1 MTTQEIIKSYVSQ
14 CINERSM
21 GFTTDFGI
29 GKMVTTHVYYHTSE
43 MIVTIKATKE
53 TKGFSI
59 DFPNDIISWI
69 YEKIK

>member
-1 MTTQEIIKSYVSQ
+1 MTTQEIIKNYVSQ
-14 CINERSM
+14 CINDRSM

-29 GKMVTTHVYYHTSE
+29 GKMVTAYVYYHTGE
-43 MIVTIKATKE
+43 MVVTIKSKE

-59 DFPNDIISWI
+59 DFQNDIISWI